1 MSSIRLLHPL
11 DIAKAIFLACLLLAT
26 TACDPVPLSTGA
38 SASTS
43 PSTTEEQKTPARA
56 NETYGPAQT
65 LAHLKDPAIT
75 ESSGIVA
82 SRSSAGIYWT
92 HNDSGDGP
100 FIYAF
105 DERGSRKGVWRV
117 TGASARDWED
127 IAAGPGPRGNAVYLY
142 IGDIGDNDQQRP
154 EVTVYRTSEPV
165 VTAADAVATKS
176 KPRLTEPAE
185 AFRLRYPDG
194 KHDAE
199 ALLVHPTTGNIYIIT
214 KVPFA
219 NPTVYEAAAPLNTKG
234 TTTLTRLRE
243 LNIPSLLG
251 GIITG
256 GDIARDGRR
265 VALCDYLQG
274 YEIVLKDLRA
284 GFDTIWTQ
292 PLTPFSLGERKQG
305 EAIGYSVDGRALLAT
320 SEGLYPPLIRVV
332 RR

>member
-1 MSSIRLLHPL
+1 LSSIRLLHPL

>member
-1 MSSIRLLHPL
+1 M
-11 DIAKAIFLACLLLAT
+11 
-26 TACDPVPLSTGA
+26 TACEPVPFSTGA
-38 SASTS
+38 RASTS
-43 PSTTEEQKTPARA
+43 RSTTVEQKTAARA

-82 SRSSAGIYWT
+82 SRSTPGTYWT

-105 DERGSRKGVWRV
+105 DERGNRKGVWRV

-127 IAAGPGPRGNAVYLY
+127 IAAGPGPQGKAAYLY
-142 IGDIGDNDQQRP
+142 IGDIGDNDDHRP
-154 EVTVYRTSEPV
+154 EVTVYRVREPV

-199 ALLVHPTTGNIYIIT
+199 ALLVHPATGNIYIVT

-219 NPTVYEAAAPLNTKG
+219 NPTVYEAVAPLSTTG
-234 TTTLTRLRE
+234 TRTLIRVRE

-256 GDIARDGRR
+256 GDIAPDGRR

-274 YEIVLKDLRA
+274 YEIVLKDSRA
-284 GFDTIWTQ
+284 EFNTIWIQ
-292 PLTPFSLGERKQG
+292 PLTTFALGESKQG
-305 EAIGYSVDGRALLAT
+305 EAIGYSLDGRALLAT
-320 SEGLYPPLIRVV
+320 SEGLASPLIRIV